1 MRVVIIPSDGFVSVD
16 GENYSGLNLSF
27 IAQSVHAVQWYGT
40 YGEIEHKDERGRMI
54 ANEGID
60 SIEQFQPALDLWQA
74 AKTAAQQGAN

>member
-27 IAQSVHAVQWYGT
+27 IAQSVHAVQWYDT
-40 YGEIEHKDERGRMI
+40 YGEIEYKDERGRMI
-54 ANEGID
+54 ANESID